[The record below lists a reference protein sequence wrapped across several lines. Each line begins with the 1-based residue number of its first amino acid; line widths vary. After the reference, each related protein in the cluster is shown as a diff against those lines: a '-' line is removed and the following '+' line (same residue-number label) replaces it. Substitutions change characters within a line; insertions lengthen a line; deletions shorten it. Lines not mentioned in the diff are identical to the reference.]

1 MRMRFFLIRFFMHC
15 QNLSELWCIFVNINH
30 FNAITCKTD
39 ICHTDSITSIE
50 LSALFP
56 NVHCCL
62 MPAISLTL
70 YLFTAMKKR
79 EQSKDSQIRCKG
91 KAIILQLDAARK
103 QLGTFRSKESKHK
116 HIIHRNR
123 EQILFVIVDI
133 ASLIS
138 ESDAWVDIYRCLK
151 EAGIELPKR
160 FCWRMEALDE
170 SDK

>member
-1 MRMRFFLIRFFMHC
+1 
-15 QNLSELWCIFVNINH
+15 
-30 FNAITCKTD
+30 
-39 ICHTDSITSIE
+39 
-50 LSALFP
+50 
-56 NVHCCL
+56 

-138 ESDAWVDIYRCLK
+138 ESDAWVVK